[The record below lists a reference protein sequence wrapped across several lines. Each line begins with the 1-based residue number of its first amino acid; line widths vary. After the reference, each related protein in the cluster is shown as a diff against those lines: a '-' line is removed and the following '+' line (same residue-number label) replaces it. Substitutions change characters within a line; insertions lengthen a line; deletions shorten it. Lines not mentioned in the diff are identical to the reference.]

1 MSSQLQTTSGVVNP
15 NCHVW
20 LIYILTFGNDIEDQ
34 PCGCLSSLSRVIKK
48 KSALQRGFA
57 IIRQKNKKTLR
68 KGKIGEVR
76 FGTVNVILKKTLQ
89 CLSSQLLQRLPVIL
103 DVVVCSH
110 INLSHAKLYVLVLV
124 AIVPTVRLATTFAIL
139 CLQYF

>member
-1 MSSQLQTTSGVVNP
+1 MRLPKFIVTS
-15 NCHVW
+15 
-20 LIYILTFGNDIEDQ
+20 Y
-34 PCGCLSSLSRVIKK
+34 KK

-68 KGKIGEVR
+68 KGKIGKVR

-124 AIVPTVRLATTFAIL
+124 VPTVRLATTFAIL